1 MLFIQG
7 KDMGL
12 DSKAGTHWGFGRD
25 VAGFSLSY
33 FKDDYIPI
41 GNLKFIANIGASGG
55 FGNSSPSLYNGNIRR
70 ATYALENLTD
80 ETLGYSYQ
88 YDQLNRLTGMDVW
101 TNFNSGSYSWPN
113 GGSASTK
120 WKERVSYDANG
131 NIQTYNRN
139 GNSPIGMDS
148 LTYNY
153 YANTNQLKRVDDIVG
168 SSNYSVDMDD
178 QSGTNYKYDEI
189 GNLARDASEEID
201 TILWTLSGKVD
212 SISRT
217 SASTKDELKFLYDP
231 MGNRVAKIVTKDN
244 NEVITTWYARDPQGN
259 ILAVYTQ
266 SHDTLWF
273 DEAHIYGSSRLGYW
287 KPNKILYDPVTGC
300 KCDSES
306 LDSIQGI
313 HITTNKFRGDNCY
326 EITNHLGNVLAVI
339 SDKKIA
345 IDDDSDGLID
355 YFTADILNS
364 QDYYPFGMLTPGRSW
379 SAGSEYRFGYNTQMK
394 VDEIAGAGNH
404 YTAPF
409 WEYDPR
415 VVMRW
420 NRDPVT
426 YPWQSPYAIN
436 NNNPIIFSDPLGLF
450 GSRKEAREYRKE
462 HNTGGRIRIDNEG
475 YYAIDNKKAGTSIYK
490 DAESG
495 KVWTAAL
502 ITAERSDKKTVT
514 PVQLGVEWLTGG
526 VKSRDFTSGD
536 YTVELY
542 KQHQH
547 YKNALSDVTGK
558 LQNSSNSSLPDYGY
572 PYDLSGVEGV
582 GKYVKDY
589 STLASGGQTGNLMF
603 TYLGSHSLWIEVT
616 ANDVERRIATVVF
629 TVHNTSTLES
639 GTRPPV
645 IGYQEWY
652 QNSVGNFLNTKV
664 AGRTGATSET
674 EQVFQWTETIKY

>member
-1 MLFIQG
+1 
-7 KDMGL
+7 MGL

-41 GNLKFIANIGASGG
+41 GNSKFIASIGASGG

-101 TNFNSGSYSWPN
+101 TNFNASSYSWPN

-168 SSNYSVDMDD
+168 SSNYSVDIDD

-201 TILWTLSGKVD
+201 TILWTLTGKVD

-287 KPNKILYDPVTGC
+287 KPDKILYDPVTGC

-355 YFTADILNS
+355 YFTADILNI
-364 QDYYPFGMLTPGRSW
+364 QDYYPFGMLMPSRTW
-379 SAGSEYRFGYNTQMK
+379 SAGSEYRFGFNGQLKT
-394 VDEIAGAGNH
+394 DEISGKGNH
-404 YTAPF
+404 YSAEF
-409 WEYDPR
+409 WEYNPR
-415 VVMRW
+415 VVIRW
-420 NRDPVT
+420 NTDPILKE
-426 YPWQSPYAIN
+426 WESPYAIN
-436 NNNPIIFSDPLGLF
+436 KGNPIWFQDSKGNNPSTHTDEDGNVIAVKDDGDLGVYKHDGMGNGAKKNFDQNYSFKNTSAGGTKMGETFTPLGF
-450 GSRKEAREYRKE
+450 ADFDAYEKDGSVKP
-462 HNTGGRIRIDNEG
+462 G
-475 YYAIDNKKAGTSIYK
+475 
-490 DAESG
+490 
-495 KVWTAAL
+495 
-502 ITAERSDKKTVT
+502 
-514 PVQLGVEWLTGG
+514 LGA
-526 VKSRDFTSGD
+526 KIDFTSNWATNQVSGILNQNPSIIEYGWNARSGHD
-536 YTVELY
+536 WDIKTKAPGGNPYYGSKLY
-542 KQHQH
+542 
-547 YKNALSDVTGK
+547 GK
-558 LQNSSNSSLPDYGY
+558 YASARDAGNFTAGAVAQKSIVPNIILDYGFGTY
-572 PYDLSGVEGV
+572 NISG
-582 GKYVKDY
+582 
-589 STLASGGQTGNLMF
+589 
-603 TYLGSHSLWIEVT
+603 
-616 ANDVERRIATVVF
+616 
-629 TVHNTSTLES
+629 
-639 GTRPPV
+639 
-645 IGYQEWY
+645 
-652 QNSVGNFLNTKV
+652 NSVGKSFLMIATDVINITFSPVEGTGIILDKV
-664 AGRTGATSET
+664 NGEDKLSRMGIEAGKSY
-674 EQVFQWTETIKY
+674 FKK